1 MAVTNN
7 WQRKKQTNKKLRYK
21 ETADVQRNLNSMVT
35 GKCNG
40 RIEVDTKREK
50 T

>member
-1 MAVTNN
+1 MVVTNN
-7 WQRKKQTNKKLRYK
+7 WQRKKQTNKKLRDK
-21 ETADVQRNLNSMVT
+21 ETADVQKNLNGMVT
-35 GKCNG
+35 GKCND